1 MFYPIGCCVVQHI
14 AMFTLQHILE
24 GKQEWECVLMVME
37 RAVGLNSKKLILDLD
52 LTKGS
57 CGFSGQIM

>member
-1 MFYPIGCCVVQHI
+1 MV
-14 AMFTLQHILE
+14 TLQHILE